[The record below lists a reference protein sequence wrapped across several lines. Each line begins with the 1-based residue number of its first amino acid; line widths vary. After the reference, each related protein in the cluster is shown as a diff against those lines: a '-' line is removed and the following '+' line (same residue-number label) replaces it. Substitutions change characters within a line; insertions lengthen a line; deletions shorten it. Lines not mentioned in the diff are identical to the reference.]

1 LFSFFTPFITKSID
15 FKYGYVF
22 AGCNFVAGIGVY
34 LFVIEGQG
42 RTIEEI
48 DTMYLLGVKPWES
61 ARWVM
66 PDLDQADPKVK
77 QRLAQSNEAS
87 KMLSGRPEGNGGV
100 RAEENGGSFEE
111 KKNTEDV

>member
-1 LFSFFTPFITKSID
+1 M
-15 FKYGYVF
+15 
-22 AGCNFVAGIGVY
+22 Y

-48 DTMYLLGVKPWES
+48 DTMYLLSVKPWES
-61 ARWVM
+61 AKWVM
-66 PDLDQADPKVK
+66 PNPDEVDPKVK

-87 KMLSGRPEGNGGV
+87 RMLSGGPTRNGGV
-100 RAEENGGSFEE
+100 RAEENGVSFEE